1 MKALP
6 GDDDAQALLA
16 AVLRGIPARWPFTGE
31 QAANAFLEAAA
42 RHGVESLVARQL
54 RRGILSGAPKTVEQ
68 TLATAAV
75 QHAIVE
81 QRLAAELTSVVDAL
95 ARAGIPSLLMKGA
108 ALAYTCYPHPCLRP
122 RTDTDLVVRHEDAA
136 AVWRVFEA
144 LGYEAPNMTRG
155 DLLLHQRSYE
165 KTDRLGIRHLYD
177 VHWKIAAPH
186 AVANLMSWEELQAN
200 AVPVPALGTHARAI
214 GNVHALVTACVHRM
228 AHHYGDASLIW
239 LYDIHLLASRLD
251 ANEWNRL
258 LSVCEHAAAAAMCAH
273 GLSEAHERFGTIAP
287 ADLLET
293 LRARGDDSARRF
305 GGGRMIDVLISDLKA
320 LPDWRQRLQLV
331 REHVLPPADYIRRLY
346 GVRSPVLLPAL
357 YVLRAATGACKWLR
371 PLTVRDRAH
380 ASK

>member
-1 MKALP
+1 MTALRDED
-6 GDDDAQALLA
+6 GTHALL
-16 AVLRGIPARWPFTGE
+16 VGLLRGIPVRWPFAGE
-31 QAANAFLEAAA
+31 QEADAFLVAAA

-54 RRGILSGAPKTVEQ
+54 RRGVLSGAPKIVEQ
-68 TLATAAV
+68 TLATAAL
-75 QHAIVE
+75 QQAIVE
-81 QRLAAELTSVVDAL
+81 QRLAAEVTSVVAAL

-144 LGYEAPNMTRG
+144 LGYEPPNMTRG

-165 KTDRLGIRHLYD
+165 RTDRLGIRHLYD

-186 AVANLMSWEELQAN
+186 AVANLISWEELQAN
-200 AVPVPALGTHARAI
+200 AVPVPALGIHAHAI
-214 GNVHALVTACVHRM
+214 GNVHAWVTACVHRM

-239 LYDIHLLASRLD
+239 LYDIHMLASRLD
-251 ANEWNRL
+251 ANEWGRVLRL
-258 LSVCEHAAAAAMCAH
+258 CEHEAAAAMCAL
-273 GLSEAHERFGTIAP
+273 GLSEAHECFGTIAP

-293 LRARGDDSARRF
+293 LRAGGDDSARRF
-305 GGGRMIDVLISDLKA
+305 GRGRMIDVLISDLKA

-331 REHVLPPADYIRRLY
+331 REHVLPPADYIRALY
-346 GVRSPVLLPAL
+346 GVRSPMLLPAL
-357 YVLRAATGACKWLR
+357 YLLRAATGARKWLR
-371 PLTVRDRAH
+371 PLAVRAQ